1 MIYDLA
7 DVVKMVDEAYD
18 IAYKVMPKIYGA
30 IGDHISLKMFDLAQE
45 VIRAKDLLDVPCKF
59 YEALPK
65 KEQNMIPFIKDVCRL
80 VTDYAK
86 LCRVSNTD
94 EVLFR

>member
-30 IGDHISLKMFDLAQE
+30 IGDHTFNLAQE

-80 VTDYAK
+80 ATDYAK

-94 EVLFR
+94 EALFR

>member
-18 IAYKVMPKIYGA
+18 IACKVMPRIYGA

-45 VIRAKDLLDVPCKF
+45 VIRAKDLLHVPCKF

-80 VTDYAK
+80 ATDYAK

-94 EVLFR
+94 EVLFK

>member
-1 MIYDLA
+1 MNYDLA

-18 IAYKVMPKIYGA
+18 IAYKIMPKIYGA
-30 IGDHISLKMFDLAQE
+30 IEGNIPLKMIDLAQE
-45 VIRAKDLLDVPCKF
+45 VIRAKDLLDVPYKF

-80 VTDYAK
+80 ATDYAK
-86 LCRVSNTD
+86 LCRVS
-94 EVLFR
+94 

>member
-1 MIYDLA
+1 MNYDLA
-7 DVVKMVDEAYD
+7 DVVKMVDDAYD

-65 KEQNMIPFIKDVCRL
+65 KEQNMIPFIKDVCKL
-80 VTDYAK
+80 ATDYAK
-86 LCRVSNTD
+86 LCRVS
-94 EVLFR
+94 